1 MKAIFSRR
9 NLIKKSKKS
18 KENTSKPINRFG
30 TIYIIKN
37 KINDKVYIGQ
47 TTSPIRK
54 RFKDHFTSAK
64 HPRKCKYKFY
74 LAINKHG
81 RKNFYY
87 EILEDKVPVYAL
99 DEKEMEYIKKYD
111 SYHNGYNSTAGG
123 DSPQIYKL
131 EDQKTILEM
140 LEAGF
145 YYTELAAMYDVHK
158 ATIQRLAH
166 KLGFR
171 RNHRITGKELK
182 KLFLEGKSDQEIA
195 DLYGYHKE
203 SIRRKRTKLNLR
215 IRRTPVLKRDDVNFE
230 EFKKDWNDQNS
241 FRTL

>member
-1 MKAIFSRR
+1 MK
-9 NLIKKSKKS
+9 
-18 KENTSKPINRFG
+18 
-30 TIYIIKN
+30 TIIYLL
-37 KINDKVYIGQ
+37 
-47 TTSPIRK
+47 RK

-64 HPRKCKYKFY
+64 HPRKFKYKFY
-74 LAINKHG
+74 LAINKNG
-81 RKNFYY
+81 KENFYY

-171 RNHRITGKELK
+171 RNHRIKKKE
-182 KLFLEGKSDQEIA
+182 FLEMNKKGLSLREMSEYFNCNKATIV
-195 DLYGYHKE
+195 
-203 SIRRKRTKLNLR
+203 RKR
-215 IRRTPVLKRDDVNFE
+215 VLWGVRQNRLSPFKRPNFDFNS
-230 EFKKDWNDQNS
+230 FKKDWKDNTIDMLCEKYNLS
-241 FRTL
+241 RTSCFRLGEKLKLKPVKRIRIK